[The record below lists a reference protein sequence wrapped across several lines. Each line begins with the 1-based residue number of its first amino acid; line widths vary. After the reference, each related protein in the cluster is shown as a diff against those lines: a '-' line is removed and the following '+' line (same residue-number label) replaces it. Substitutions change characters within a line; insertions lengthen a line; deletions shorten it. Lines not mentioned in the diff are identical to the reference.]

1 MEITA
6 VIVVRTLG
14 IYALLGVLFA
24 IVFVTR
30 GVGRIDPDARAGTW
44 GFRLL
49 IFPGVV
55 AFWPY
60 LMRRWLAGARHPPS
74 EDNAHRRAAQS

>member
-1 MEITA
+1 METLA
-6 VIVVRTLG
+6 VILVRTLG
-14 IYALLGVLFA
+14 VYVLLGTLFA
-24 IVFVTR
+24 IVFVIR
-30 GVGRIDPDARAGTW
+30 GVGRIDPDARSGTW

-60 LMRRWLAGARHPPS
+60 LMRRWLTGASRPPT
-74 EDNAHRRAAQS
+74 ENNAHRRAARS

>member
-1 MEITA
+1 METLA
-6 VIVVRTLG
+6 VIIVRTVG
-14 IYALLGVLFA
+14 IYALFGALFA
-24 IVFVTR
+24 IVFVIR

-60 LMRRWLAGARHPPS
+60 LMRRWLVGATQPPS